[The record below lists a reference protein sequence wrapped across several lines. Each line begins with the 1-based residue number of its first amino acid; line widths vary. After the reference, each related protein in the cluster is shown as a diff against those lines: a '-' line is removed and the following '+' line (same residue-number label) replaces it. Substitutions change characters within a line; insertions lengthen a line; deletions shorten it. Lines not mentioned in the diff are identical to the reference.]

1 MTKQDLIKTIEEIH
15 NQLDRQRSALEDM
28 DFDLR
33 EAHIWNE
40 ETDID
45 GEIQQAAAEVE
56 SGVES
61 LEKVIKAIKD
71 PATEYKAPETY
82 VRDLGPDDREQ
93 ILRDKILKGL
103 EPINE
108 NSNLVEAVT
117 RQIERDVNDPLN
129 DLQALNLMLQSI
141 SKKALIAYLP
151 ESGDEESIQ

>member
-56 SGVES
+56 SVVES